1 MNMTILMMMIL
12 STTFM
17 LMNHPISFGSV
28 LIVQTIMMAV
38 TSGLS
43 NTNFWFSY
51 ILFLVMIGGMLI
63 MFIYMTS
70 IASNEKFKFSL
81 KMTLILPITFAIKM
95 IAESNIFEDN
105 LKINETIIFNTPKMI
120 TFLNKYFN
128 FPFSMMA
135 TFLMIYLLLTLIVV
149 VKLTKKKLGPL
160 RQKL

>member
-1 MNMTILMMMIL
+1 MNMPILMMMIL

-17 LMNHPISFGSV
+17 LMSHPISFGAV
-28 LIVQTIMMAV
+28 LILQTIMMAV

-43 NTNFWFSY
+43 NNNFWFSY

-81 KMTLILPITFAIKM
+81 KMTLILPITFIIKM
-95 IAESNIFEDN
+95 ITENNLFEDN
-105 LKINETIIFNTPKMI
+105 MKINETIIFNSPKM
-120 TFLNKYFN
+120 TTLLHKYFN